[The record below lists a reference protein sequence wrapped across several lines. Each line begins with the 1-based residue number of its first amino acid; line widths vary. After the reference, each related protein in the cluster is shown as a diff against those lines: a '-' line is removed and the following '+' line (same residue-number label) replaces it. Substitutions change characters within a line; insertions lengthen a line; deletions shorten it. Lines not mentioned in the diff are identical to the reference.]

1 MKKWIIPA
9 ILFLTLLGITAWM
22 TSLGS
27 VGIFRMAPAG
37 RVLTATWKHLQL
49 VLAAEILA
57 ILVGVPI
64 GFMLTRRS
72 FRAVGPII
80 MGIVNI
86 GQTVPTL
93 ALIGIVT
100 LLLGMGF
107 TAALVGLFIYALL
120 PIVRNTYA
128 GILSVDPAIK
138 EASLGMGM
146 TKSQVT
152 LRVELPLARPVLI
165 AGIRTS
171 TVVNV
176 GTAAVAG
183 MIGAGGLGELI
194 MTGLAVRV
202 TEMILQGAAP
212 AAALAIALDALLGGV
227 EARMTPRGL
236 RRTSTSTKRQRETRS
251 VLADGSL

>member
-27 VGIFRMAPAG
+27 VGVFRMAPAG

-100 LLLGMGF
+100 LLLG
-107 TAALVGLFIYALL
+107 TVSYTHLTL
-120 PIVRNTYA
+120 PTN
-128 GILSVDPAIK
+128 
-138 EASLGMGM
+138 
-146 TKSQVT
+146 
-152 LRVELPLARPVLI
+152 
-165 AGIRTS
+165 
-171 TVVNV
+171 
-176 GTAAVAG
+176 
-183 MIGAGGLGELI
+183 
-194 MTGLAVRV
+194 
-202 TEMILQGAAP
+202 
-212 AAALAIALDALLGGV
+212 
-227 EARMTPRGL
+227 
-236 RRTSTSTKRQRETRS
+236 
-251 VLADGSL
+251 

>member
-27 VGIFRMAPAG
+27 VGVFRMAPAG

-227 EARMTPRGL
+227 EAWMTPRGL
-236 RRTSTSTKRQRETRS
+236 RRTSTSTKRQRKTRS